1 MKKILTLSL
10 LFLLAGTA
18 LFGKDYPK
26 IKLTTSLVPDGDNTI
41 CIWPVT
47 SSGRIWVTG
56 ATLLD
61 DEYMDGEPNYYTIT
75 SQEIVIEGDVTYLN
89 VDDNH
94 LTSIDLSGNPYLR
107 SLFCANNE
115 LEKIDLS
122 TSGYLATFD
131 GHGNRFEAID
141 FSQNKKLRFVSI
153 DRNRIHGENMTSLL
167 ESLPDQS
174 QEQGEVK
181 IWVIDTHDEKEQNVC
196 TKSQVA
202 IAKNKNYEVLD
213 WAAGANNRKGI
224 PYEGSEEE
232 VASVVSLHTQKEV
245 GTEVILEILGEE
257 VSLEGLKLVK
267 TEDFFG
273 EIIYTYEVLDQNI
286 VLKGAITK
294 LVLNYFDVDKI
305 TFQGLPTLEHLELKF
320 NLLQEL
326 GLSEVPSLQ
335 TLDCTGCPLGSLD
348 LSTLGELTYLDC
360 SNCQLSAIDVTHNPK
375 LQTLS
380 LYQNSLS
387 SLDLSSLNAL
397 DYLIV
402 SQNNLSSLDVSHN
415 TLLKELQADNNK
427 LSTIDLSHNAQLKKL
442 QLAKNQF
449 VTFDLTSSSL
459 KELYINDNALTALTL
474 HIPTLELLCA
484 YTNKLEHINLSEVP
498 NLNTLSIH
506 TNQLETIDLSEM
518 SMLEYLWINDNK
530 LKSLDVSNSPKLLTI
545 ECYTNALSEK
555 AMQAFA
561 KTLPTA
567 APLMDATLILIN
579 SPAKDANVCNRST
592 VQLAT
597 SKNWLVY
604 DFCEGKEGYPGL
616 PYEGTK
622 DTASETLSN
631 AKPYVVVSR
640 NVLYPFANTEEV
652 EVAIYDLS
660 GQLVTISRG
669 NAPVDL
675 SGLSTGVYGVKL
687 SCNGEQ
693 LLLQKIV
700 VE

>member
-1 MKKILTLSL
+1 MKKIITLSL
-10 LFLLAGTA
+10 LVLFAGTA
-18 LFGKDYPK
+18 LFGKEYPK

-94 LTSIDLSGNPYLR
+94 LTSIDLSENPYLR

-115 LEKIDLS
+115 LETIDLS

-131 GHGNRFEAID
+131 GHGNRFERID
-141 FSQNKKLRFVSI
+141 FSQNTKMRFVSI
-153 DRNRIHGENMTSLL
+153 DRNRIHGDNMTHML

-202 IAKNKNYEVLD
+202 IAKNKNFQVLD
-213 WAAGANNRKGI
+213 WAAGANNRNGI
-224 PYEGSEEE
+224 AYEGSEDK
-232 VASVVSLHTQKEV
+232 VASLVSLHTQKEV
-245 GTEVILEILGEE
+245 GAEMNLVILGEE

-267 TEDFFG
+267 TEDLFG
-273 EIIYTYEVLDQNI
+273 EIVYTYEVLDQNI
-286 VLKGAITK
+286 VIKGGLTK
-294 LVLNYFDVDKI
+294 LVLNYFGVDKI
-305 TFQGLPTLEHLELKF
+305 SFQGVTTLEHLELKS
-320 NLLQEL
+320 NPLQKL
-326 GLSEVPSLQ
+326 VLSEVSNLQ
-335 TLDCTGCPLGSLD
+335 TLDCSDCPIGSLD
-348 LSTLGELTYLDC
+348 LSPLSKLAYLDC
-360 SNCQLSAIDVTHNPK
+360 SSCQLSAIDVVHNRK
-375 LQTLS
+375 LETLS

-387 SLDLSSLNAL
+387 SLDLSSLSTL
-397 DYLIV
+397 VYLIV
-402 SQNNLSSLDVSHN
+402 SKNNLSSLDVSHN
-415 TLLKELQADNNK
+415 TSLKELQADENK
-427 LSTIDLSHNAQLKKL
+427 LSTIDLSHNTQLENL

-449 VTFDLTSSSL
+449 ATFHLTSSSL

-474 HIPTLELLCA
+474 RIPTLELLCA
-484 YTNKLEHINLSEVP
+484 YANKLENIDLRAVP

-506 TNQLETIDLSEM
+506 TNRLETIDLNEM
-518 SMLEYLWINDNK
+518 GMLEYLWINGNK

-545 ECYTNALSEK
+545 ECYNNDLSEK
-555 AMQAFA
+555 AMLAFA

-567 APLMDATLILIN
+567 DPSMDATLILIN
-579 SPAKDANVCNRST
+579 NPAKDANVCNQST

-597 SKNWLVY
+597 SKNWHVY

-622 DTASETLSN
+622 DTASETLKD
-631 AKPYVVVSR
+631 AKPYVVVSH
-640 NVLYPFANTEEV
+640 NVLLPLANTEEV

-669 NAPVDL
+669 KAPVDL
-675 SGLSTGVYGVKL
+675 SDLSKGVYGVKL
-687 SCNGEQ
+687 SCGGEQ
-693 LLLQKIV
+693 LLFQKIFI
-700 VE
+700 E